1 MTKVNN
7 SIDYSNVQFG
17 DPTKGNDNKYFIKS
31 TIEDSD
37 IFLQLKDLHCLSE
50 IESTFDVKM
59 TNENNIC
66 TIREAEDQMLALAK
80 DNKEK
85 WFPDQEITDDYLD
98 NAFMSF
104 VKPIKKSSDVNFRM
118 RKSSKLSVYKHRKE
132 EIDEEDVS
140 EGKMVS
146 CIVHLSGIWFTK
158 SRFGV
163 VWKVIQIKLN
173 KEKEKKICLFED
185 ADDDEYDDMENAFPE
200 E

>member
-1 MTKVNN
+1 M
-7 SIDYSNVQFG
+7 
-17 DPTKGNDNKYFIKS
+17 
-31 TIEDSD
+31 
-37 IFLQLKDLHCLSE
+37 QLL
-50 IESTFDVKM
+50 
-59 TNENNIC
+59 
-66 TIREAEDQMLALAK
+66 REAEDQMLALAK

-85 WFPDQEITDDYLD
+85 WFPDQDITDDYLD

-104 VKPIKKSSDVNFRM
+104 VKPIKKSNDVNFRM
-118 RKSSKLSVYKHRKE
+118 RKSSKLSVYNHRKE

-140 EGKMVS
+140 EGKLVS

>member
-118 RKSSKLSVYKHRKE
+118 KKLMK
-132 EIDEEDVS
+132 
-140 EGKMVS
+140 KMY
-146 CIVHLSGIWFTK
+146 L
-158 SRFGV
+158 
-163 VWKVIQIKLN
+163 
-173 KEKEKKICLFED
+173 KEKWYHALFI
-185 ADDDEYDDMENAFPE
+185 
-200 E
+200 